1 MKGERKK
8 VKSFFL
14 KIGLFI
20 VIACIWTACKDDVK
34 GAGEAVLDE
43 LIQRSGIHE
52 AKTEG
57 VVVTN
62 LRHYEALRNALSA
75 IDRVRDGLQ
84 ENLSG
89 DLLSRDIRDC
99 LFFLAEITGGEITN
113 DEVLGNIFAKFCVGK

>member
-1 MKGERKK
+1 MA
-8 VKSFFL
+8 SH
-14 KIGLFI
+14 GLSSLRI
-20 VIACIWTACKDDVK
+20 SAKNDLNK
-34 GAGEAVLDE
+34 QAVLDE
-43 LIQRSGIHE
+43 LTQRSGIHKAE
-52 AKTEG
+52 TEG

-75 IDRVRDGLQ
+75 IDRVREGLQ
-84 ENLSG
+84 KNLSG